1 MGTLRVRRQPRPSTS
16 LERTLTTANLTREL
30 ACRERLSSSKST
42 KSTKPFKWVWSGLVG
57 SDLSFFFFFL
67 LLLLF
72 PFGPLSRPVGT
83 DNRNRRERRK
93 TERKRGEGKLLNLSS
108 SLSGFHK
115 IFSFFL
121 LL

>member
-1 MGTLRVRRQPRPSTS
+1 MGTLRVRRLPRPSTS

-57 SDLSFFFFFL
+57 SDLSFFFF

-72 PFGPLSRPVGT
+72 PFGPTSRPVGT

-93 TERKRGEGKLLNLSS
+93 TERKRGKGKLLNLSS

-115 IFSFFL
+115 NFSFFL